1 VSVCR
6 VGETRFFPGE
16 SGAEEAGYENDG
28 GAGFDEEFAAVEPV
42 DGGTF

>member
-1 VSVCR
+1 MGSSFEV
-6 VGETRFFPGE
+6 E
-16 SGAEEAGYENDG
+16 SLFSGVAGAEEAGYENDG